1 MTILVINNKGQYNHR
16 IQRSLQYLKIP
27 TELVPNTLSIEE
39 IEAKNPIGLI
49 LGGGPSIE
57 GAGNSEEYIK
67 HFDIPILGICLGH
80 QLIAKAYGGQIDTS
94 NTESYAK
101 VEINIVNDENLFS
114 GLAPKMEVWS
124 SHKDEVKSIPD
135 DFEILAN
142 SNLCDVES
150 FKHTEKDVYG
160 IQFHPEVHH
169 TPKGSTIF
177 ENFYEICKKK
187 GVIMIDN
194 PEDLKEK
201 ALANKPG
208 LRRQYVNI
216 PVGDEEYGFRISGIG
231 AKAIKLEKYV
241 KYDEIFEA
249 LEAGNE
255 NGLEA
260 MVKQIIEDYEE
271 ENEEEAE

>member
-177 ENFYEICKKK
+177 ENFYEICKKSCNN
-187 GVIMIDN
+187 D
-194 PEDLKEK
+194 
-201 ALANKPG
+201 
-208 LRRQYVNI
+208 
-216 PVGDEEYGFRISGIG
+216 
-231 AKAIKLEKYV
+231 
-241 KYDEIFEA
+241 
-249 LEAGNE
+249 
-255 NGLEA
+255 
-260 MVKQIIEDYEE
+260 
-271 ENEEEAE
+271 

>member
-101 VEINIVNDENLFS
+101 VEINIVNDGNLFS

-177 ENFYEICKKK
+177 ENFYEICKK

>member
-124 SHKDEVKSIPD
+124 SHKDEVKNIPD

-169 TPKGSTIF
+169 TPKGSNIF
-177 ENFYEICKKK
+177 ENFYEICKKRCNN
-187 GVIMIDN
+187 DWY